1 MAESVSKAEFARA
14 IGKSRAYVHKLISR
28 GLPTSRDGAKIP
40 MPAGERWYKANVV
53 RREDRP
59 AEENEGVDTTDIL
72 DDDTTRAEADRR
84 LTIAK
89 AKLAELDFEKAR
101 GALVEADSVAEV
113 WAMMISAAKAR
124 ALLIPS
130 SLATRLA
137 RESDSVVCEAM
148 LKQAVDEMLM
158 ELSHHGE
165 VTPC

>member
-40 MPAGERWYKANVV
+40 MPAGERWYTANVV
-53 RREDRP
+53 RREERP
-59 AEENEGVDTTDIL
+59 AEENDGADTVDVL
-72 DDDTTRAEADRR
+72 DDTTRAEADRR

-130 SLATRLA
+130 SLSTRLA

-158 ELSHHGE
+158 ELSHHAE